1 MDNVFT
7 ELEYLSNPAI
17 YEKYKTQK
25 QTLDDEGYK
34 KDKKFYKKRVIQMTK
49 NLYNNNNI
57 EEYNVPLLEIKN
69 SFHKYIYECIQIL
82 KLIDKNDSIQ
92 EEYSDLSSNSI
103 GNPID
108 TSFTVIENDS
118 IIFNKPSTHKIEDCF
133 PITIKK
139 TKKKSDIKLP
149 VQKELNLKDPK
160 FKTKGVKKKE

>member
-17 YEKYKTQK
+17 YEKYKKQK

-49 NLYNNNNI
+49 NLYNNNI

-103 GNPID
+103 GNTID
-108 TSFTVIENDS
+108 TSFNVIENDS

>member
-17 YEKYKTQK
+17 YEKYKKQK
-25 QTLDDEGYK
+25 QISDDEGFK
-34 KDKKFYKKRVIQMTK
+34 KDKKFYKKRVIQLTK
-49 NLYNNNNI
+49 NLYNNNI

-92 EEYSDLSSNSI
+92 EEYSDLSSNNI

-108 TSFTVIENDS
+108 TSFNIVENDS
-118 IIFNKPSTHKIEDCF
+118 ILFNKPSTNKIEDCF